1 MKVNSIQVTY
11 GELRSSGY
19 PSFSNR
25 RYEVTLSAVLQDG
38 DIPEDVRR
46 KLIAETFT
54 NEKKTALTTAAITS
68 IQENENEFV

>member
-46 KLIAETFT
+46 KLTDTAKGIVKREFGDNDVQGQSFMETPF
-54 NEKKTALTTAAITS
+54 
-68 IQENENEFV
+68 